1 MEAEGANFIMKYN
14 TLLFDVDNTL
24 LDFDANEAESFHN
37 MILELGEVYTEE
49 LYQTYK
55 SLNAELWKKIERREI
70 SVEEGVNTRFSEL
83 MRRYGRDVDGRHW
96 ETIYR
101 RYLNRGIQQIPFVHE
116 VLTKLKESCRLY
128 VITNGMEETQAFRMG
143 KSGLAAYFQDFFIS
157 EKIGANKPSKE
168 YFDYVKTH
176 IPEFDAASTLVIGDS
191 LTSDIKGGHDAGIDT
206 CWFTRDRG
214 GISANSGRGDVLTGQ
229 RGLKDRNTLDSSDEA
244 APTYVIHELPELL
257 TLLAQT

>member
-1 MEAEGANFIMKYN
+1 MEGARNPIMKYK

-24 LDFDANEAESFHN
+24 LDFDANEAESFHS
-37 MILELGEVYTEE
+37 MILDLGEVYTEE

-55 SLNAELWKKIERREI
+55 SLNAELWKKIERKEI
-70 SVEEGVNTRFSEL
+70 SLEEVLNTRFARL
-83 MRRYGRDVDGRHW
+83 MRCWGREVDGVQW
-96 ETIYR
+96 EKVYR

-128 VITNGMEETQAFRMG
+128 VITNGMEETQVFRMG

-168 YFDYVKTH
+168 YFDYVKAH

-206 CWFTRDRG
+206 CWFTRDR
-214 GISANSGRGDVLTGQ
+214 RKVPGD
-229 RGLKDRNTLDSSDEA
+229 SEEA
-244 APTYVIHELPELL
+244 VPTYVIHELPELL
-257 TLLAQT
+257 TLLDKV